1 MPNPPFDIRR
11 VSPDRLEL
19 QIAGS
24 LEEAWALEWER
35 ELRTQLRHCKP
46 YSIGVLI
53 SLEAMTDYTLQARDV
68 LVRVQAFLDE
78 KANCTA
84 YVADTPE
91 RRALAAWVRHHAEGP
106 SVAIYENRALA
117 LRYLDGQHG
126 AISALR
132 PCVPTDGDEV
142 GSVGDD
148 EVGSVG

>member
-11 VSPDRLEL
+11 VGPDRLEL
-19 QIAGS
+19 QIGGS
-24 LEEAWALEWER
+24 LGEAWALEWER
-35 ELRTQLRHCKP
+35 ELRTQLRHCQA

-78 KANCTA
+78 KANSTA

-91 RRALAAWVRHHAEGP
+91 RRALAAWVRHHAQG
-106 SVAIYENRALA
+106 SNVAIYENRELA

-132 PCVPTDGDEV
+132 PCVPTADVEVGADEV
-142 GSVGDD
+142 DNVG
-148 EVGSVG
+148 